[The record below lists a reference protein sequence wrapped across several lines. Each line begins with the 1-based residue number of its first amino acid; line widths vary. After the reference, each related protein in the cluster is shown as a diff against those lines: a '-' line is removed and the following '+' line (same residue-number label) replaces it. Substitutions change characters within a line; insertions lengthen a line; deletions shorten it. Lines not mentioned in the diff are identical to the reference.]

1 MTNGF
6 SQFQTAANQSGTSAY
21 ASLQI
26 VIPVY
31 NDWESVSLLLPLV
44 DEQFRASGVPADVLL
59 VDDGST
65 LAPPRSWNLSLTSIH
80 TVRILRL
87 KRNVGHQRA
96 ICIGLCFL
104 ADTCDCERVM
114 VMDGDGE
121 DAPADIPRLL
131 KELQGNEAVRIVF
144 AERLKR
150 SEGMLF
156 SFFYALYRLAHWV
169 LVGHRVRVGN
179 FSVMNRECLES
190 LSVSSEMWNHYAAAA
205 YATRQPKAFVPTH
218 RTQRLAGTS
227 SMNFPAL
234 VTHGLSALSVF
245 SDRISTRLLIVS
257 LVAGL
262 ATVAVLAA
270 MTLLRLTT
278 GYTVPGWAAMI
289 GGTVLLF
296 LVQIIALVFTFCFLV
311 LITRGQHAF
320 IPAREYGIFVRN
332 CTEVWHVSAADRDA
346 TTG

>member
-1 MTNGF
+1 
-6 SQFQTAANQSGTSAY
+6 
-21 ASLQI
+21 
-26 VIPVY
+26 
-31 NDWESVSLLLPLV
+31 VSLLLPLV
-44 DEQFRASGVPADVLL
+44 DEQLRGSGVSADVLL

-65 LAPPRSWNLSLTSIH
+65 SAPPRSWNLALTSIH
-80 TVRILRL
+80 TIRILRL
-87 KRNVGHQRA
+87 KRNFGHQRS

-104 ADTCDCERVM
+104 ADTCNCERVM

-131 KELQGNEAVRIVF
+131 KELQDNDAVRIVF

-150 SEGMLF
+150 SEGLVF
-156 SFFYALYRLAHWV
+156 SFFYALYRLAHWI

-179 FSVMNRECLES
+179 YSVMNRECLES
-190 LSVSSEMWNHYAAAA
+190 LCVSPEMWNHYAAAV
-205 YATRQPKAFVPTH
+205 YATRQPKAFIPT
-218 RTQRLAGTS
+218 RRAQRLAGTS

-257 LVAGL
+257 LIAGL
-262 ATVAVLAA
+262 MTGAVMLVMAIV
-270 MTLLRLTT
+270 RLTT
-278 GYTVPGWAAMI
+278 GYAVSGWAATI

-332 CTEVWHVSAADRDA
+332 CTEVWPVGAADRDA
-346 TTG
+346 TAG

>member
-1 MTNGF
+1 MTAGF
-6 SQFQTAANQSGTSAY
+6 PSMQSDVSRPEVSTY

-65 LAPPRSWNLSLTSIH
+65 SAPARSWNLPLTCIH
-80 TVRILRL
+80 TIRILRL

-104 ADTCDCERVM
+104 ADTCDCERVL

-131 KELQGNEAVRIVF
+131 KELQDNDAVRIVF

-150 SEGMLF
+150 SEGMVF

-218 RTQRLAGTS
+218 RTRRLAGTS

-278 GYTVPGWAAMI
+278 GYTVPGWAASI
-289 GGTVLLF
+289 GGAVLLF

-311 LITRGQHAF
+311 LITRGQNAF
-320 IPAREYGIFVRN
+320 IPARDYRFFVRS
-332 CTEVWHVSAADRDA
+332 CTEIWHA
-346 TTG
+346 GGG

>member
-1 MTNGF
+1 MTDGC
-6 SQFQTAANQSGTSAY
+6 SEFQTAANQSAGSAY

-26 VIPVY
+26 VIPIS

-44 DEQFRASGVPADVLL
+44 DEHLRGSGVPADVLL

-65 LAPPRSWNLSLTSIH
+65 LAPPRSWNLPLTGIH
-80 TVRILRL
+80 TIRILRL
-87 KRNVGHQRA
+87 KRNLGHQRA

-104 ADTCDCERVM
+104 SDACDCERVM

-131 KELQGNEAVRIVF
+131 KELQEDDDVWIVF

-150 SEGMLF
+150 SEGMVF
-156 SFFYALYRLAHWV
+156 SFFYAMYRMAHWV

-190 LSVSSEMWNHYAAAA
+190 LCVSPEMWNHYAAAV
-205 YATRQPKAFVPTH
+205 YATRQPKAFVPT
-218 RTQRLAGTS
+218 RRAQRLAGTS

-257 LVAGL
+257 LIAGL
-262 ATVAVLAA
+262 MTAAVLLV
-270 MTLLRLTT
+270 MVLLRLTT
-278 GYTVPGWAAMI
+278 GYVVSGWAATI

-311 LITRGQHAF
+311 LIARGQHAF

-332 CTEVWHVSAADRDA
+332 CTEVSHFDAADRNA
-346 TTG
+346 TAG

>member
-6 SQFQTAANQSGTSAY
+6 SEFRTAANQSGSSAY

-31 NDWESVSLLLPLV
+31 NDWESVSLLLPIV
-44 DEQFRASGVPADVLL
+44 DEQLRASGVPADVLL

-65 LAPPRSWNLSLTSIH
+65 LAPPRSWNLPLTGTHAI
-80 TVRILRL
+80 RILRL

-104 ADTCDCERVM
+104 SDACDCERVM

-131 KELQGNEAVRIVF
+131 KELQENDAVRIVF

-150 SEGMLF
+150 SEGMVF
-156 SFFYALYRLAHWV
+156 SFFYAVYRMAHWV

-190 LSVSSEMWNHYAAAA
+190 LCVSPEMWNHYAAAV
-205 YATRQPKAFVPTH
+205 YATRQPKAFVPT
-218 RTQRLAGTS
+218 RRAQRLAGTS

-245 SDRISTRLLIVS
+245 SDRISTRLLMVS
-257 LVAGL
+257 LIAGL
-262 ATVAVLAA
+262 MAAAVMLFMA
-270 MTLLRLTT
+270 LLRITT
-278 GYTVPGWAAMI
+278 GYVVSGWAATI
-289 GGTVLLF
+289 GGAVLLF

-332 CTEVWHVSAADRDA
+332 CTEVWHADAAERDA
-346 TTG
+346 TAG